1 MEPVHDE
8 LKEMFGRQNP
18 SADFTARVM
27 TQVRAERVRKRP
39 VIMRWAAVGALAA
52 SLMLSV
58 YVSKQRERTRVQ
70 QRAEQAEAQLIES
83 LQIAGIKIG
92 KAREAVLRPA
102 AQGGVE

>member
-8 LKEMFGRQNP
+8 LREIYGRRNP

-27 TQVRAERVRKRP
+27 TQVRAERIRKRP
-39 VIMRWAAVGALAA
+39 VTMRWAAVGALAA

-102 AQGGVE
+102 TPGGVE

>member
-1 MEPVHDE
+1 MHDE

-27 TQVRAERVRKRP
+27 TQVRAERVRKKP
-39 VIMRWAAVGALAA
+39 MTFRWAAVGALAA

-70 QRAEQAEAQLIES
+70 QRAVQAEAQLIES
-83 LQIAGIKIG
+83 LHIAGIKIG
-92 KAREAVLRPA
+92 QAREAVLRPA
-102 AQGGVE
+102 APGGVE